1 MSLWDNFKKKIE
13 RTSSGL
19 DFWDKEENKRQRDFY
34 AGVQPPAPQTGVLEV
49 ARPQAQPNISVDTR
63 QPNFNV
69 SVDTQ
74 PQPQPSLRLPSGQ
87 TMAEVE
93 AAMTPEQRLERSVN
107 SGLDSGQSWEDI
119 SRNTG
124 IDLNEVRNYSMQT
137 RPNYGI
143 SMEKPQQSFWN
154 KARDL
159 VDANTEADKWRRY
172 NANQEN
178 PAQASPVVAV
188 NPGNLISN
196 TVGAVPRMFN
206 TAANQI
212 VEVGYTG
219 QQQFATNEYT
229 GAVNEYSAAV
239 KSGDPAWI
247 ARAKA
252 RVDGAA
258 QRVSDINN
266 MIEATKSGYG
276 DGGGLFN
283 AGTLYNEEDSYKGD
297 LGTGIRKIGGGT
309 AEGMLDVASLGLT
322 SVTGKQIAKQGFKT
336 ALKEGAP
343 IIAKN
348 AAVNTAQGGVSAY
361 RQGGDAGDII
371 KSAAISG
378 TAGTLGDL
386 LLATGGAGI
395 YSGKNKIAELLTKA
409 STIET
414 YSTGGK
420 AGTAW
425 SSPSKEFSKTFAD
438 EGGETVARRI
448 NPTDYLDT
456 RNLDQ
461 RIQLE
466 SILGKSKVD
475 DMINRTD
482 NGLPAHTEAGEQDLL
497 REAANQLGYKG
508 IALSETDKI
517 TKFNG
522 EDVISYVDGVDPK
535 PQNNIGQTGGADLTK
550 RGGTSSMADIMNKYQ
565 LGNKVTEDLDER
577 IAREN
582 GIDASTVRRLRSGY
596 GEEKLMS
603 VLNPNK
609 DLVLNTPGR
618 ANDKNAFVVAAMRE
632 KYGSPNVR
640 IAREPKPSSMTPE
653 ELASLEAS
661 APPVPKIAED
671 LKVDVPTPK
680 PQVPES
686 TLGKMAE
693 TFYEAAA
700 GNQKISFV
708 NLQKLGETI
717 SRQIDDDFT
726 AIGSDFSDVARRVQ
740 EGARNGIKSLDEVLT
755 PEEAQILRKA
765 QAEMNYI
772 RRRASTGRKE
782 VGQGNF
788 GEMYLPQVK
797 AGGNGSSLFEEFRKV
812 KPGSEFTRKN
822 KIELEDLDYS
832 PDVIGQ
838 YIVRYGDTKRFRE
851 QRIFDTLKKAN
862 PNLEDEQVSA
872 AATKIVGIQ
881 DKVNSIKTKIGAFGF
896 GSRKQL
902 ADGEFVD
909 VADELSQVG
918 KDLGHKQISITSEG
932 KGLTNGDRIN
942 SVMVG
947 DKTLADH
954 VGFNQYRDAMAYSA
968 QQVIEA
974 GGDRMALAR
983 MVEQRLMKEY
993 NLSPEDLEYA
1003 VGGISRIAQNVPD
1016 EVLNARVLSTYR
1028 NAAKQQ
1034 MMENLQRLDI
1044 TNKKLR
1050 RDVSSLANQILREGS
1065 IEDELSNKIVK
1076 GILTTQ
1082 NAIFRKLNVSSAI
1095 NELSDMSGF
1104 YSVYGKNLAVVPDF
1118 SAIERYGLGSIDA
1131 AIEPYIKQINEGK
1144 SLKSVISKINNATNL
1159 YHFVEAYK
1167 AGVIANSVRKAY
1179 PDLVGD
1185 ALTQRMLRDY
1195 RDLALPVDAFTKTF
1209 LDNTPLYTQY
1219 MTWGLRNLQKEGR
1232 LATGKI
1238 SAGVLE
1244 DKSTMER
1251 IARNAYANIPA
1262 KTAFWL
1268 SSNALKGTG
1277 ILTAFG
1283 LTDFT
1288 GMTNSDFSGISE
1300 EDKSWFDRT
1309 TQYTNT
1315 STTLSLLNKVVQ
1327 AYEKEQLKN
1336 KYADKDYNPYADS
1349 QWDQVVIDTFKPSFY
1364 RNIQGAQEMMSKGY
1378 SENAGGRV
1386 QYEAP
1391 TDWWNT
1397 AKAYV
1402 FGKGQTENA
1411 RDYSGRKNI
1420 QDRVADGENPFGAMI
1435 DMAKEQLGLQD
1446 TNYTRPLTDKYSE
1459 AYKKADKNG
1468 RTDLLAGG
1476 RAFNNFLDDL
1486 KKDNPEA
1493 YNTYIQSMDGN
1504 HVNPEY
1510 WKAIGGEGDLTT
1522 FNMMKNRKKQA
1533 FKDLGTV
1540 YDPIYDL
1547 TDEKAKAVIQQKSAA
1562 TGDDLALRNALYK
1575 EQWYKDYMARVKDYY
1590 DKKPESEEGEFDSTQ
1605 RVKDWYSLND
1615 QYNALRTTSTD
1626 TGERPDWSM
1635 QFPTVYAQKVINAQ
1649 YGFDSEES
1657 KNFFR
1662 TYGDQYKNEK
1672 LAYDKANLDLI
1683 NKMRAIEGYP
1693 PMSEAQYAQVT
1704 NIADTDSSNDKKYGY
1719 SRKSGGSGGPAAS
1732 FGDKGSFKLPTG
1744 AKINSGVKIARNKAY
1759 QPKAVK
1765 IQRNKKKA

>member
-13 RTSSGL
+13 KTTSGL

-34 AGVQPPAPQTGVLEV
+34 AGIQAPAPQTGVLEV
-49 ARPQAQPNISVDTR
+49 ARPQPQPSISVDTR
-63 QPNFNV
+63 QPQFNV

-74 PQPQPSLRLPSGQ
+74 PQQQPTLRLPSGQ
-87 TMAEVE
+87 TIAEIE
-93 AAMTPEQRLERSVN
+93 ASYTPEQRLERSVN
-107 SGLDSGQSWEDI
+107 SGLDAGKSWEDI
-119 SRNTG
+119 SRENN
-124 IDLNEVRNYSMQT
+124 IPLENIKAYSEAT

-143 SMEKPQQSFWN
+143 AKPKYNSPFERLGDKLEANSPQDQYERRQQQQPVEYSGSKFWQ
-154 KARDL
+154 KGRDL
-159 VDANTEADKWRRY
+159 A
-172 NANQEN
+172 
-178 PAQASPVVAV
+178 
-188 NPGNLISN
+188 
-196 TVGAVPRMFN
+196 VGAGRELVRIPETVVSSVDKSMDE
-206 TAANQI
+206 TAANDLDRALAEADPIKRAEILGNIADPSGAWIQFGKTKMLDPNMSQEQI
-212 VEVGYTG
+212 V
-219 QQQFATNEYT
+219 ALRD
-229 GAVNEYSAAV
+229 
-239 KSGDPAWI
+239 KLRGD
-247 ARAKA
+247 
-252 RVDGAA
+252 
-258 QRVSDINN
+258 Q
-266 MIEATKSGYG
+266 
-276 DGGGLFN
+276 
-283 AGTLYNEEDSYKGD
+283 
-297 LGTGIRKIGGGT
+297 
-309 AEGMLDVASLGLT
+309 
-322 SVTGKQIAKQGFKT
+322 
-336 ALKEGAP
+336 
-343 IIAKN
+343 N
-348 AAVNTAQGGVSAY
+348 AAVAYTEGAKRFLYGSEPVQTYQQRFRGMREEFKTNESAAQKYLTGKGEGGAESAEFIS
-361 RQGGDAGDII
+361 RNAAPIAATLAVLGVGSDVIPDPTDLI
-371 KSAAISG
+371 KSPAKKGGKELIEEVATKEADNVVEG
-378 TAGTLGDL
+378 L
-386 LLATGGAGI
+386 LKTGI
-395 YSGKNKIAELLTKA
+395 KTEGKNKITELLTKTA
-409 STIET
+409 KLDEAPSV
-414 YSTGGK
+414 YQAVNPVTGERIYKVIDPKDFEEAKTLIDGGF
-420 AGTAW
+420 AGTKQADGFV
-425 SSPSKEFSKTFAD
+425 PHLTAKTPA
-438 EGGETVARRI
+438 EMER
-448 NPTDYLDT
+448 
-456 RNLDQ
+456 
-461 RIQLE
+461 
-466 SILGKSKVD
+466 LGFK
-475 DMINRTD
+475 N
-482 NGLPAHTEAGEQDLL
+482 AGKYDPL
-497 REAANQLGYKG
+497 
-508 IALSETDKI
+508 
-517 TKFNG
+517 
-522 EDVISYVDGVDPK
+522 VDGVNK
-535 PQNNIGQTGGADLTK
+535 PLEAVAPVIKNADEAGAVVGKTQAIGELLDMSRFGKKT
-550 RGGTSSMADIMNKYQ
+550 
-565 LGNKVTEDLDER
+565 TEDLDELLSKQYS
-577 IAREN
+577 
-582 GIDASTVRRLRSGY
+582 IDPATVRRLRSGY
-596 GEEKLMS
+596 GDEATRNLLAS
-603 VLNPNK
+603 TADATNIR
-609 DLVLNTPGR
+609 DW
-618 ANDKNAFVVAAMRE
+618 NAFVISEAR
-632 KYGSPNVR
+632 KRYGSPNVR
-640 IAREPKPSSMTPE
+640 IAREPKPSSITPE

-700 GNQKISFV
+700 GNQKISFT

-772 RRRASTGRKE
+772 RRRASLGKKE
-782 VGQGNF
+782 VGAGNF

-797 AGGNGSSLFEEFRKV
+797 SGGNGSTLFEEFRKV

-872 AATKIVGIQ
+872 AASKIVSIQ
-881 DKVNSIKTKIGAFGF
+881 DKVNSIKTKIGAFGL

-918 KDLGHKQISITSEG
+918 KDLGHKQLTISSEG

-947 DKTLADH
+947 NKTLGDH
-954 VGFNQYRDAMAYSA
+954 IGFNQYRDAMAYSA

-1003 VGGISRIAQNVPD
+1003 VGGISRIAQDVPD

-1034 MMENLQRLDI
+1034 MMENLQRTAI

-1065 IEDELSNKIVK
+1065 MEDELSNKIVK

-1082 NAIFRKLNVSSAI
+1082 NAIFRKLNISSAI

-1104 YSVYGKNLAVVPDF
+1104 YLVYGKNLAVVPDF

-1131 AIEPYIKQINEGK
+1131 AIEPYIKQINEGR

-1179 PDLVGD
+1179 PELVGD

-1251 IARNAYANIPA
+1251 IARNAYVNIPA

-1268 SSNALKGTG
+1268 SSNALKGTA

-1327 AYEKEQLKN
+1327 AYEKEQLEK

-1364 RNIQGAQEMMSKGY
+1364 RNFQGAQEMMSKGY

-1411 RDYSGRKNI
+1411 RDYSGRRNI

-1446 TNYTRPLTDKYSE
+1446 TDYTRPLTDKYSE

-1476 RAFNNFLDDL
+1476 RAFNSFLDDL
-1486 KKDNPEA
+1486 KKDNPDA

-1547 TDEKAKAVIQQKSAA
+1547 TDEQAKAVIQQKATA

-1590 DKKPESEEGEFDSTQ
+1590 DKKPDSEEGEFDSTQ
-1605 RVKDWYSLND
+1605 RVKDWYSYND
-1615 QYNALRTTSTD
+1615 QYNALRTTTTD

-1704 NIADTDSSNDKKYGY
+1704 EIADTDGDNKKSGY
-1719 SRKSGGSGGPAAS
+1719 SRNSGGGGPAAS

-1744 AKINSGVKIARNKAY
+1744 AKINSGVKIARTKAY